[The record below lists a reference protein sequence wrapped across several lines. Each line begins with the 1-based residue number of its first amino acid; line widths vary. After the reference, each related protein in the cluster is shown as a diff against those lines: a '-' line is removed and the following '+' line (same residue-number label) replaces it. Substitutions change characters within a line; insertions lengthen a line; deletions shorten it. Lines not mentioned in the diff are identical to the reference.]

1 MEKIELLLQIGPS
14 LSSKYPGLKATIFSI
29 SGVVVQR
36 STPALTELKRA
47 VAEEIRSNYTL
58 ETLKEVPMFR
68 ADRDFFW
75 HIGIDPTKIRPAA
88 EALIRRMLAGHSI
101 PEINTLVDAY
111 NLASIRTGVPIAA
124 FDQSKLHGQLS
135 MRPALAG
142 ERFLGIGMGKPMDL
156 NGGEVVVADDEKLIA
171 VYPYRD
177 ADSTKVDETTRDVVL
192 MVCGAPGI
200 DDESLRR
207 AEQVASELVLQ
218 YCGGK
223 RA

>member
-1 MEKIELLLQIGPS
+1 LLLQIDPS
-14 LSSKYPGLKATIFSI
+14 LSSKYPGLKATTFSI
-29 SGVVVQR
+29 SGAIVQR
-36 STPALTELKRA
+36 STPALGELKRA

-68 ADRDFFW
+68 AYRDFFW

-88 EALIRRMLAGHSI
+88 EALIRRILAGHSI
-101 PEINTLVDAY
+101 PEINTLVDPY
-111 NLASIRTGVPIAA
+111 NIASIRTGVPIAA
-124 FDQSKLHGQLS
+124 FDQSKLRGPLL
-135 MRPALAG
+135 MRPALAR

-200 DDESLRR
+200 DDKSLRR
-207 AEQVASELVLQ
+207 ADQVASELILQ
-218 YCGGK
+218 YCDGK
-223 RA
+223 RT